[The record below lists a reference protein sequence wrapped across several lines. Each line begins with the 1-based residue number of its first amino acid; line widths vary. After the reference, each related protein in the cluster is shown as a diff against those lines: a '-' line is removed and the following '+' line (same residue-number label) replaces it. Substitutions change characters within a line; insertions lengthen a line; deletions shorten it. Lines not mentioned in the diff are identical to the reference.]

1 MIEFDDLTVGYGR
14 RVLVDKASATLGA
27 SRLTALIGRNG
38 AGKSSL
44 LRVIAGLDAPLQG
57 CVKLGGENVY
67 AMLPPA
73 RARKVAFVTTQRV
86 RIPRL
91 SCRDLVAMGR
101 APYTGWTGRLSDDDM
116 RVVDES
122 LAAVGMEGYAARTM
136 DKMSDGECQRVMIAR
151 ALAQDT
157 PALLLDEPT
166 SFLDMP
172 NRYELCLLLK
182 RLARQRGKTI
192 IFSTHE
198 LDIALDI
205 ADDIMLIDS
214 PRLVCGPVDEV
225 LAVGAIERLFSS
237 PSMRFDTATRKVIFK
252 DTHPRTNEI

>member
-1 MIEFDDLTVGYGR
+1 MLDGLTVGYGR
-14 RVLVDKASATLGA
+14 RVLVDDATSTLGA

-44 LRVIAGLDAPLQG
+44 LRVIAGLDAPLRG
-57 CVKLGGENVY
+57 CVKLGGEDVA
-67 AMLPPA
+67 AMLPPE
-73 RARKVAFVTTQRV
+73 RARKIAFVTTQRV

-91 SCRDLVAMGR
+91 SCRSLVAMGR
-101 APYTGWTGRLSDDDM
+101 APYTGWSGKLSEEDM
-116 RVVDES
+116 AVVDS
-122 LAAVGMEGYAARTM
+122 ALASVGMQDYAERTM

-182 RLARQRGKTI
+182 RLAQQKGKTV

-214 PRLVCGPVDEV
+214 PHLVCGPVQDV

-237 PSMRFDTATRKVIFK
+237 PSMRFDTSTRKVIFK
-252 DTHPRTNEI
+252 DSHPKTNQI